1 MGETATGNGG
11 SNGGSVTVQTW
22 PGKTSLSDEAAKAES
37 GIPAVIEAAQAATAP
52 HDLGAG
58 FYFAQG
64 QVINLNPELEK
75 LGDAPRRAKGVY
87 QPATLEAFIAYVAEK
102 KATKGLSIWV
112 EPTPAA
118 PKVVALLNDHDGID
132 TPAWRDYRVETALE
146 LTEEWK
152 HWLGKDDE
160 LMPQAAF
167 AEHVEDGIA
176 EILEPDAAQMLEIAQ
191 SIQLATSATIRNAQ
205 RLTDGRVKFVY
216 DEEIEGK
223 AGEEGEYSIP
233 TEFKLL
239 IAPFLGEEA
248 REIGA
253 RFRYRHNRGG
263 EISIGYKLNRPNQV
277 LLDALGKI
285 QERLTGEF
293 GSKVYMGAPPA

>member
-1 MGETATGNGG
+1 MGDTNG
-11 SNGGSVTVQTW
+11 ST
-22 PGKTSLSDEAAKAES
+22 AAKEAVTHAFSGESPLSGAALSAETQV
-37 GIPAVIEAAQAATAP
+37 PAIIEAAQAATKP

-58 FYFAQG
+58 FYYSHG

-75 LGDAPRRAKGVY
+75 LAETPRRAKGTY
-87 QPATLEAFIAYVAEK
+87 RPATLEAFIAYVAET
-102 KATKGLSIWV
+102 KASKGLSIWV

-132 TPAWRDYRVETALE
+132 GPAWRDYRVETALE
-146 LTEEWK
+146 LTEEWR
-152 HWLGKDDE
+152 HWIGKDDQ

-176 EILEPDAAQMLEIAQ
+176 EILEPDAAKMLEIAQ

-205 RLTDGRVKFVY
+205 RLTDGRVKFTY
-216 DEEIEGK
+216 DEEIEGT
-223 AGEEGEYSIP
+223 AGESGEYAIP

-239 IAPFLGEEA
+239 IAPFLGEET

-263 EISIGYKLNRPNQV
+263 EILIGYKLNRPNQV
-277 LLDALGKI
+277 LLDALEKVVE
-285 QERLTGEF
+285 QLRAEF
-293 GSKVYMGAPPA
+293 GEKVYMGAPPA